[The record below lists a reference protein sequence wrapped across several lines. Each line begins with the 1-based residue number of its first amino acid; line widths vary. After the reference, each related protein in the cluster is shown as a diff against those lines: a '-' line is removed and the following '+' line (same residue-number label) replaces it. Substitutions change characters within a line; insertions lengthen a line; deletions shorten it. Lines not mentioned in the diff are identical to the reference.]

1 MLLEE
6 ISAALFCLILPWLL
20 ITNEPYN
27 GLANKYSF
35 NMVKLEF
42 RPIMGKFNFSYES
55 SAMCVPFFPQS
66 YDIFRE

>member
-6 ISAALFCLILPWLL
+6 ISAALFCLILPWML

-35 NMVKLEF
+35 IMVKLEY
-42 RPIMGKFNFSYES
+42 RLIMGKFNFSYKS
-55 SAMCVPFFPQS
+55 SAMCVPFLLQS
-66 YDIFRE
+66 YDVLRE